1 MPSKQDQQS
10 TQHTK
15 SAPVRPSVSKPK
27 GKQLPKHQTTFG
39 KSRFKAL
46 IELILHRDGNKL
58 HLLASDMF
66 SLIWNIAKC
75 SSPWLIR
82 RILSEGIISEAE
94 LIHLRAIFYLFM
106 EEGGQPMWESGIAQ
120 RFGSAIAE
128 YVERK
133 VRELNLPEDYNPLD
147 RQIEGKQ
154 QAVVYPSIATKL
166 VVDAIVESYNAF
178 PKFAPIRFSDDVRA
192 NAASIVERFEK
203 MYPLPAEI
211 QDAWNE
217 GVRLANERMA
227 TLATAPAEPE
237 IVEVTPV
244 VVEIV
249 EVSPAEQALT
259 DAEETRKREIQA
271 AMESNMQL
279 CAARR
284 AEYSLQREEY
294 ERQRETS
301 RRSAM
306 NDMQCL
312 LAQAYKDLRT
322 GEKYED
328 LSIIEDAQQRVW
340 YYQSLLSLHL

>member
-1 MPSKQDQQS
+1 MPSKHKQS
-10 TQHTK
+10 TPHTK
-15 SAPVRPSVSKPK
+15 SAPVRPPVSKPK
-27 GKQLPKHQTTFG
+27 GEQ
-39 KSRFKAL
+39 
-46 IELILHRDGNKL
+46 IDELRTLKIHDDGNKY
-58 HLLASDMF
+58 HVLASDVA
-66 SLIWNIAKC
+66 SCTWNIALC

-94 LIHLRAIFYLFM
+94 LIHQRAIFYLFM

-120 RFGSAIAE
+120 RFGSEIVR
-128 YVERK
+128 YVVKEVAR
-133 VRELNLPEDYNPLD
+133 LNLPKDYNPLD
-147 RQIEGKQ
+147 RRIPGKKPL
-154 QAVVYPSIATKL
+154 VVYPSIATKL
-166 VVDAIVESYNAF
+166 VVDAIVESYTNAF

-249 EVSPAEQALT
+249 KVSPAEQALT